1 MLKYFKDCNTKEEC
15 KKLYKKLA
23 FMYHP
28 DRGGDTET
36 MKAINAEFDYVIENN
51 IFKSSKKD
59 TKKDAKKDTKKDY
72 DFSSSQF
79 KDIIEALIKLE
90 GIEIEITGCFIW
102 VTGNT
107 YPQKDIIKSLGFRY
121 SKNKKAWYIAPPE
134 YFAQKRSYKKSY
146 SMNDIRSKYGST
158 RFESEGNNTKMIG

>member
-1 MLKYFKDCNTKEEC
+1 MLKYFKDCTSKEEC

-23 FMYHP
+23 FIYHP

-134 YFAQKRSYKKSY
+134 YFAQKRSYKKAY
-146 SMNDIRSKYGST
+146 SMNDIRAKYGSQK
-158 RFESEGNNTKMIG
+158 FESEGNQKMIG

>member
-1 MLKYFKDCNTKEEC
+1 MLKYFKDCTSKEEC

-28 DRGGDTET
+28 DRGGDTEI

-59 TKKDAKKDTKKDY
+59 TSKKDTKKDY

-134 YFAQKRSYKKSY
+134 YFTQKRSYKKSY
-146 SMNDIRSKYGST
+146 SMNDIRNKYGSQK
-158 RFESEGNNTKMIG
+158 FESEGNQKMIG

>member
-1 MLKYFKDCNTKEEC
+1 MLKYFKECKSVEEC

-23 FMYHP
+23 FIHHP

-59 TKKDAKKDTKKDY
+59 TKKDTKKDY

-146 SMNDIRSKYGST
+146 SMNDIRNKYGST
-158 RFESEGNNTKMIG
+158 KFESEGNKTKMIG

>member
-36 MKAINAEFDYVIENN
+36 MKAINAEFDYVMENN
-51 IFKSSKKD
+51 IFKSS
-59 TKKDAKKDTKKDY
+59 KKDAKKDTKKDY

-121 SKNKKAWYIAPPE
+121 SKNKKAWCIAPAE

-146 SMNDIRSKYGST
+146 SMNDIRNKYGSQK
-158 RFESEGNNTKMIG
+158 FESEGNQKMIG

>member
-1 MLKYFKDCNTKEEC
+1 MLKYFKTCKSVEEC

-23 FMYHP
+23 FKYHP
-28 DRGGDTET
+28 DKGGDIET
-36 MKAINAEFDYVIENN
+36 MKEINAEFDYVIENN

-59 TKKDAKKDTKKDY
+59 TKKDTKKDY

-79 KDIIEALIKLE
+79 KDIISALVRLD
-90 GIEIEITGCFIW
+90 GLEIEITGCFIW

-134 YFAQKRSYKKSY
+134 YFAQKRSYKKAY
-146 SMNDIRSKYGST
+146 SMNDIRAKYGSQK
-158 RFESEGNNTKMIG
+158 FESEGNNTKMIG

>member
-1 MLKYFKDCNTKEEC
+1 MLKYFKDCTSKEEC

-23 FMYHP
+23 FIYHP

-36 MKAINAEFDYVIENN
+36 MKAINAEFDYVMENN

-59 TKKDAKKDTKKDY
+59 TSKKDTKKDY

-79 KDIIEALIKLE
+79 KDIISALVRLD
-90 GIEIEITGCFIW
+90 GLEIEITGCFIW

-146 SMNDIRSKYGST
+146 SMNDIRNKYGST
-158 RFESEGNNTKMIG
+158 KFESEGNKTKMIG

>member
-1 MLKYFKDCNTKEEC
+1 MLKYFKGCKSVEEC

-23 FMYHP
+23 FIHHP

-59 TKKDAKKDTKKDY
+59 TKKDY
-72 DFSSSQF
+72 DFSTSQF
-79 KDIIEALIKLE
+79 KDIITKLLKFK
-90 GIEIEITGCFIW
+90 GLEIEITGVFIW

-107 YPQKDIIKSLGFRY
+107 YQNKEVLKELGFRY
-121 SKNKKAWYIAPPE
+121 SRNKKAWYTAPKE
-134 YFAQKRSYKKSY
+134 YFTQKTYYKKSY
-146 SMNDIRSKYGST
+146 SMNEIRNKYGST
-158 RFESEGNNTKMIG
+158 RFESEGNAKMIG

>member
-1 MLKYFKDCNTKEEC
+1 MLKYFKNCESKEEC

-23 FMYHP
+23 FIHHP

-36 MKAINAEFDYVIENN
+36 MKAINAEFDYVMENN

-59 TKKDAKKDTKKDY
+59 TKKDTKKDY

-121 SKNKKAWYIAPPE
+121 SKNKKA
-134 YFAQKRSYKKSY
+134 Y
-146 SMNDIRSKYGST
+146 SMNDIRAKYGSQK
-158 RFESEGNNTKMIG
+158 FESEGNQKMIG

>member
-1 MLKYFKDCNTKEEC
+1 MLKYFKECKSVEEC

-23 FMYHP
+23 FKYHP

-36 MKAINAEFDYVIENN
+36 MKAINNEFDYIMQNN
-51 IFKSSKKD
+51 VFRKSN
-59 TKKDAKKDTKKDY
+59 KKDAKKDTKKDY

-134 YFAQKRSYKKSY
+134 YFAQKRSYKKAY
-146 SMNDIRSKYGST
+146 SMNDIRSKYGSQK
-158 RFESEGNNTKMIG
+158 FESEGNQKMIG

>member
-1 MLKYFKDCNTKEEC
+1 MLKYFKDCTSKEEC

-23 FMYHP
+23 FIYHP
-28 DRGGDTET
+28 DRGWDTET
-36 MKAINAEFDYVIENN
+36 MKAINAEFDYVMENN

-59 TKKDAKKDTKKDY
+59 TKKDTKKDY

-79 KDIIEALIKLE
+79 KDIISALVRLD
-90 GIEIEITGCFIW
+90 GLEIEITGCFIW

-121 SKNKKAWYIAPPE
+121 SKNKKAWYIAPAE

-146 SMNDIRSKYGST
+146 SMNDIRNKYGST

>member
-1 MLKYFKDCNTKEEC
+1 MLKYFKDCTSKEEC

-36 MKAINAEFDYVIENN
+36 MKTINAEFDYVMENN

-59 TKKDAKKDTKKDY
+59 TSKKDTKKDY

-79 KDIIEALIKLE
+79 KDIISALVRLD
-90 GIEIEITGCFIW
+90 GLEIEITGCFIW

-121 SKNKKAWYIAPPE
+121 SRNKKAWYIAPPE

>member
-51 IFKSSKKD
+51 IFKSS
-59 TKKDAKKDTKKDY
+59 KKDTKKDY

-121 SKNKKAWYIAPPE
+121 SKNKKAWYIAPAE

>member
-1 MLKYFKDCNTKEEC
+1 MLKYFKECKSVEEC

-23 FMYHP
+23 FKHHP

-90 GIEIEITGCFIW
+90 GIEIEITGVFLW

-107 YPQKDIIKSLGFRY
+107 YANKEVLKSLGFRY
-121 SKNKKAWYIAPPE
+121 SRNKKAWYIAPEE

-146 SMNDIRSKYGST
+146 SMNDIRNKYGST
-158 RFESEGNNTKMIG
+158 KFESEGNKTKMIG